1 MGLLDLGRPSR
12 DYTNNR
18 KKITVTL
25 YEGDLK
31 YTKNGIDYKT
41 GKTVPQHYLTAP
53 IALHRILEIHE
64 DSTARNILLKPAAD
78 ESTKAIAKLL
88 FDPEMT
94 WKPDANYTTKNRLP
108 QKDCSFGEYPNRSAT
123 VEWFGKAVD
132 EVHIVAEN
140 EAIAPYDYLEFVGFN
155 SETGYD
161 EFKKSEGVTNLLAL
175 ANVEALE
182 SGVCPVL
189 EGVEF
194 YGAVKE

>member
-1 MGLLDLGRPSR
+1 MDLIKAGRPAR
-12 DYTNNR
+12 DYSNNR
-18 KKITVTL
+18 KKFTVTL

-31 YTKNGIDYKT
+31 YSKNGIDRKT
-41 GKTVPQHYLTAP
+41 GRTVGQHSLTAP
-53 IALHRILEIHE
+53 IELHRILEIHE
-64 DSTARNILLKPAAD
+64 DSTPRYILLKPA
-78 ESTKAIAKLL
+78 ESESEKAVAKLL

-94 WKPDANYTTKNRLP
+94 WKPDATYTSKNRLP
-108 QKDCSFGEYPNRSAT
+108 QEDCEFGSYPNRSAT

-140 EAIAPYDYLEFVGFN
+140 EAIAPYDYLEYVGF
-155 SETGYD
+155 EDGYD
-161 EFKKSEGVTNLLAL
+161 VFKKSEGVTNLLAL
-175 ANVEALE
+175 ANIEANK

>member
-1 MGLLDLGRPSR
+1 MDLIKAGRPTR
-12 DYTNNR
+12 DYSNNR
-18 KKITVTL
+18 KKFTVTL

-31 YTKNGIDYKT
+31 YSKNGLDRKT
-41 GKTVPQHYLTAP
+41 GRTVGQHSLTAP
-53 IALHRILEIHE
+53 IELHRILEIHE
-64 DSTARNILLKPAAD
+64 DSTPRYILLQPAEA
-78 ESTKAIAKLL
+78 ESEKAVAKLL

-94 WKPDANYTTKNRLP
+94 WKPDATYTSKNRLP
-108 QKDCSFGEYPNRSAT
+108 QEDCEFGTYPNRSAT

-140 EAIAPYDYLEFVGFN
+140 EAIAPYDYLEYVGFEN
-155 SETGYD
+155 GYD
-161 EFKKSEGVTNLLAL
+161 VFKKSEGVTNLLAL
-175 ANVEALE
+175 ANVEANK

>member
-1 MGLLDLGRPSR
+1 MDLVKAGRPAR
-12 DYTNNR
+12 DYSNNR
-18 KKITVTL
+18 KKFTVTL

-31 YTKNGIDYKT
+31 YSKNGIDRKT
-41 GKTVPQHYLTAP
+41 GRTVGQHSLTAP
-53 IALHRILEIHE
+53 IELHRILEIHE
-64 DSTARNILLKPAAD
+64 DSTPRYILLKPAED
-78 ESTKAIAKLL
+78 ESTKAVAKLL

-94 WKPDANYTTKNRLP
+94 WKPDANYTSKNRLP
-108 QKDCSFGEYPNRSAT
+108 QEDCEFGEYPNRSAT

-140 EAIAPYDYLEFVGFN
+140 EAIAPYDYLEYVGF
-155 SETGYD
+155 EDGYD
-161 EFKKSEGVTNLLAL
+161 VFKKSEGVTNLLAL
-175 ANVEALE
+175 ANVEANK

>member
-1 MGLLDLGRPSR
+1 MDLIKAGRPSR

-18 KKITVTL
+18 KKFTVTL

-31 YTKNGIDYKT
+31 YTKNGIDRKT
-41 GKTVPQHYLTAP
+41 GRTVGQHSLTAP
-53 IALHRILEIHE
+53 IDLHRILEIHE
-64 DSTARNILLKPAAD
+64 DSTPRYILLKPAEA
-78 ESTKAIAKLL
+78 ESTKAVAKLL

-94 WKPDANYTTKNRLP
+94 WKPDAQYTSKNRLP
-108 QKDCSFGEYPNRSAT
+108 QEDCEFGSYPNRSAT

-140 EAIAPYDYLEFVGFN
+140 EAIAPYDYLEYVGFEN
-155 SETGYD
+155 GVD
-161 EFKKSEGVTNLLAL
+161 VFKKSDGVTNLLAL
-175 ANVEALE
+175 ANVAELA

>member
-1 MGLLDLGRPSR
+1 MDLIKPGRPSR

-18 KKITVTL
+18 KKFTVTL

-31 YTKNGIDYKT
+31 YTKNGIDRKT
-41 GKTVPQHYLTAP
+41 GKTVGQHSLTAP
-53 IALHRILEIHE
+53 IELHRILEIHA
-64 DSTARNILLKPAAD
+64 DSTARNILLKPAA
-78 ESTKAIAKLL
+78 EASTKAVAKLL

-94 WKPDANYTTKNRLP
+94 WKPDAQYTTKNRLP
-108 QKDCSFGEYPNRSAT
+108 QEDCEFGSYPNRSAT

-140 EAIAPYDYLEFVGFN
+140 EAIAPYDCLEYVGFEN
-155 SETGYD
+155 GYD
-161 EFKKSEGVTNLLAL
+161 VFKKSDGVTNLIAL
-175 ANVEALE
+175 ANVPALE

-189 EGVEF
+189 EGYEF

>member
-1 MGLLDLGRPSR
+1 MDLITAGRPSR

-18 KKITVTL
+18 KKFTVTL

-31 YTKNGIDYKT
+31 YTKNGIDRKT
-41 GKTVPQHYLTAP
+41 GRTVGQHSLTAP
-53 IALHRILEIHE
+53 IELHRILEIHE
-64 DSTARNILLKPAAD
+64 DSTPRYILLKPAEA
-78 ESTKAIAKLL
+78 ESTKAVAKLL

-94 WKPDANYTTKNRLP
+94 WKPDAQYTSKNRLP
-108 QKDCSFGEYPNRSAT
+108 QEDCEFGSYPNRSAT

-132 EVHIVAEN
+132 EVHIVSEN
-140 EAIAPYDYLEFVGFN
+140 EAIAPYDYLEYVGFEN
-155 SETGYD
+155 GVD
-161 EFKKSEGVTNLLAL
+161 VFKKSDGVTNLLAL
-175 ANVEALE
+175 ANVEALA